1 MSAEPHGAAGKA
13 VQPIETC
20 TATARSGSR
29 CQKRPEP
36 GQRVCRMHGGASPAA
51 REKAAERLLEARI
64 RGELQQAE
72 IRPVTNPIGELA
84 TLGGEVLVWLDLCRR
99 NLEHLHSWEYTDA
112 KGVEDVRAY
121 IAVYERALDRAVVTM
136 ERMARLGLDAETL
149 RRQLQIE
156 AERPSREQA
165 AGLQRILSAVLA
177 GLDLTADQQ
186 QAVPGLLQAAMDRE
200 GLL

>member
-1 MSAEPHGAAGKA
+1 MSEPHGATGAA
-13 VQPIETC
+13 LQPVETC
-20 TATARSGSR
+20 TATARSGNR

-51 REKAAERLLEARI
+51 QAKAAERLLEAQV
-64 RGELQQAE
+64 RGELQQLQ
-72 IRPVTNPIGELA
+72 IQPVTNPVGALA
-84 TLGGEVLVWLDLCRR
+84 ELGGEVLAWLELCRR
-99 NLEHLHSWEYTDA
+99 NLEHLRHWETTDL
-112 KGVEDVRAY
+112 KESMDIRPLV
-121 IAVYERALDRAVVTM
+121 AVYERALDRAVSTM

-165 AGLQRILSAVLA
+165 STLQRVLAAVLD
-177 GLDLTADQQ
+177 GLNLTPDQRA
-186 QAVPGLLQAAMDRE
+186 AVPDLLRTTLTKE